1 MSLPELRS
9 AALDA
14 LTIADPCDRCSA
26 VDAIATITEV
36 DPRGA
41 PAKAGSIPARPA
53 RPRLVPAKQV
63 PKRSLRS
70 LSGRAALLHSLA
82 HIEFNAIAL
91 ALDAI
96 WRFNGMPRDYY
107 FDWCHVAL
115 DETRHFRLLSQHL
128 ATLGYAYGDFDAHD
142 ALWEMAARSADD
154 VLDRMATVPR
164 TLEARGLD
172 ASPRVRAGLAAAGD
186 ERAVCILDII
196 LEDEI
201 RHVAVGNRWF
211 NWLCRERG
219 RDPLAVQDEM
229 ARRHRLALPRGPINV
244 AARRAAGFSETEIRT
259 LQNLIADR
267 RMMPD

>member
-1 MSLPELRS
+1 MNSRELRA

-14 LTIADPCDRCSA
+14 LTIADPGDRCAA
-26 VDAIATITEV
+26 VDAMATITEC
-36 DPRGA
+36 DPRSLPVA
-41 PAKAGSIPARPA
+41 VGSFPARPA

-63 PKRSLRS
+63 PKRGLQSPQ
-70 LSGRAALLHSLA
+70 GRAALLHSLA

-96 WRFNGMPRDYY
+96 WRFGGMPCEYY
-107 FDWCHVAL
+107 FDWCGVAL

-128 ATLGYAYGDFDAHD
+128 ATLGHVYGDFDAHD

-154 VLDRMATVPR
+154 VLERMATVPR
-164 TLEARGLD
+164 TLEARALD

-186 ERAVCILDII
+186 ERAAQVLDII
-196 LEDEI
+196 LNDEI
-201 RHVAVGNRWF
+201 RHVAIGNRWF

-219 RDPLAVQDEM
+219 RDPLVVQDEIT
-229 ARRHRLALPRGPINV
+229 RRHRLAPPRGPINV
-244 AARRAAGFSETEIRT
+244 AARRAAGFSENEIRI
-259 LQNLIADR
+259 LQNLMADR